1 MIHLLDVNLLVAL
14 FDPGHMHHEAAH
26 RWFSGAREDGWATCP
41 MTENGF
47 VRVLSNPAYPG
58 RRTRVADAVA
68 RLRRFSES
76 GGHTHWPDD
85 VSILQAEAFDP
96 SHLAGHREVTDVY
109 LLGLAVRHEGTFATF
124 DRSVRTSAVSGFQT
138 EHLKVLPVDS

>member
-14 FDPGHMHHEAAH
+14 FDPGHVHHEAAH
-26 RWFSGAREDGWATCP
+26 RWFAAAREDGWATCP
-41 MTENGF
+41 ITESGF
-47 VRVLSNPAYPG
+47 VRVVSNPAYPG
-58 RRTRVADAVA
+58 RRTRVAHAVA

-85 VSILQAEAFDP
+85 VSILQTEAFDP

-109 LLGLAVRHEGTFATF
+109 LLGLAVLHEGTFTTF
-124 DRSVRTSAVSGFQT
+124 DRSVRTSAVQGFQP
-138 EHLKVLPVDS
+138 EHLIVLPVDP

>member
-14 FDPGHMHHEAAH
+14 FDPGHVHHEAAH
-26 RWFSGAREDGWATCP
+26 LWFSGAKEDGWATCP

-47 VRVLSNPAYPG
+47 VRVLSDPAYPG

-85 VSILQAEAFDP
+85 VSILRTEAFDP

-109 LLGLAVRHEGTFATF
+109 LLGLAVLHEGALATF
-124 DRSVRTSAVSGFQT
+124 DRSVRTSAVLGFQT
-138 EHLKVLPVDS
+138 EHLRVLPVGS

>member
-14 FDPGHMHHEAAH
+14 FDPGHVHHEAAH
-26 RWFSGAREDGWATCP
+26 RWFSAAREDGWATCP
-41 MTENGF
+41 ITENGF
-47 VRVLSNPAYPG
+47 VRVISNPAYPG

-85 VSILQAEAFDP
+85 VSILQTEMFDP
-96 SHLAGHREVTDVY
+96 SHLAGPREVTDVY
-109 LLGLAVRHEGTFATF
+109 LLGLAVLHEGTFATF
-124 DRSVRTSAVSGFQT
+124 DRSVRTSAVPGFRT
-138 EHLKVLPVDS
+138 GHLIVLPVGP

>member
-14 FDPGHMHHEAAH
+14 FDPGHLHHEAAH
-26 RWFSGAREDGWATCP
+26 RWFSAAREDGWATCP

-47 VRVLSNPAYPG
+47 VRVISNPAYPG

-85 VSILQAEAFDP
+85 VSILQAEMFDP
-96 SHLAGHREVTDVY
+96 SHLAGHGEVTDVY
-109 LLGLAVRHEGTFATF
+109 LLGLAVLHEGTFATF
-124 DRSVRTSAVSGFQT
+124 DRSVRTSAVPGFQT
-138 EHLKVLPVDS
+138 GHLIVLQADP